1 MPCPL
6 RRGSPL
12 RPFGPAPLDKGRPLG
27 CGFSKALWKSGT
39 SASPSAYAGAEGG
52 IDMCVK
58 TEQLG
63 LVLLGAGIGLLV
75 SFALCGWFL
84 RVLVAIILI
93 VLGLLLLK

>member
-1 MPCPL
+1 MRILKGTLENRHLCESL
-6 RRGSPL
+6 CVCWRR
-12 RPFGPAPLDKGRPLG
+12 
-27 CGFSKALWKSGT
+27 
-39 SASPSAYAGAEGG
+39 GG

-75 SFALCGWFL
+75 SLCGWFL

>member
-1 MPCPL
+1 MRILKGTLENRHLCESL
-6 RRGSPL
+6 CVCWRRGD
-12 RPFGPAPLDKGRPLG
+12 R
-27 CGFSKALWKSGT
+27 
-39 SASPSAYAGAEGG
+39 Y
-52 IDMCVK
+52 MCVK

>member
-1 MPCPL
+1 
-6 RRGSPL
+6 
-12 RPFGPAPLDKGRPLG
+12 
-27 CGFSKALWKSGT
+27 
-39 SASPSAYAGAEGG
+39 
-52 IDMCVK
+52 MCVK

-93 VLGLLLLK
+93 VLGLLLLKRTYPCPAPRIDIPEHTRS

>member
-1 MPCPL
+1 MKPMIRAEAPAPALSCGCRKRL
-6 RRGSPL
+6 EK
-12 RPFGPAPLDKGRPLG
+12 PAPLRVPLRMLAQRG
-27 CGFSKALWKSGT
+27 DR
-39 SASPSAYAGAEGG
+39 Y
-52 IDMCVK
+52 MCVK

>member
-1 MPCPL
+1 
-6 RRGSPL
+6 
-12 RPFGPAPLDKGRPLG
+12 
-27 CGFSKALWKSGT
+27 
-39 SASPSAYAGAEGG
+39 
-52 IDMCVK
+52 MCAK